1 MNPDKGEWPS
11 STTSAILYLLS
22 LPILYGNIITF
33 ALTTSDMPAC
43 DRGGEACGK
52 PPTLFFP
59 SLLLTVV
66 SVGILLAIAIRLSDN
81 RDVTQDKG
89 SPLFSWQRTWYRLVL
104 GLLVPEAIKVVGDAA
119 RKE

>member
-1 MNPDKGEWPS
+1 MNADKSGWPS
-11 STTSAILYLLS
+11 STTSAVLYLLV
-22 LPILYGNIITF
+22 LPILYASITTF

-43 DRGGEACGK
+43 GRGGEACGK

-59 SLLLTVV
+59 SLLLTVA
-66 SVGILLAIAIRLSDN
+66 SVAILLTIAIRLSNN
-81 RDVTQDKG
+81 RDVSLAKE

-104 GLLVPEAIKVVGDAA
+104 GLLVPDAIKAVGNAA